1 MRSKKPPPPFRVGSL
16 IRRRG
21 RKTVRVVERVYPKG
35 HILHGMVRINE
46 PISGMRNWLYEEI
59 EVVRY

>member
-1 MRSKKPPPPFRVGSL
+1 VGSL